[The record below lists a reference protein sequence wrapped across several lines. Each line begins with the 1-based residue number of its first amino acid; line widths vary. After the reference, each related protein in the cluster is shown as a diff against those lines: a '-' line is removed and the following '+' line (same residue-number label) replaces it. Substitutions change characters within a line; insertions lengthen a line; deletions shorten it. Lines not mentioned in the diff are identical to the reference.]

1 MPTFAYRTI
10 GRTGSG
16 SGATIEAPDRGAA
29 LREIVRRG
37 ETPVSIEEASVAARV
52 PRPQRAESVAAEATG
67 GRAEAAASPGG
78 ASLFQGRVMSRVEMA
93 SLIRELAT
101 ALQAGLPLVP
111 ALKTIQRQGRSD
123 RQREMLEQVIAD
135 VERGKSLAESAAR
148 IGKPFN
154 ELLINMLRAG
164 EASGKLPEVMVQAA
178 ELMDRDV
185 KLRRSVL
192 SATMYPMILL
202 SLIVIAIIVVVT
214 FIVPQVLKNVGA
226 SGQTMVLPMP
236 TRVVQGIAGFFGGY
250 WWLIIPS
257 LAIGMMYFKK
267 VYATPGPRLKIDRML
282 LRTPLLGRLLR
293 DVAIARFTRTLGT
306 LTSAGVPILQ
316 SLKIT
321 KGTLGNRA
329 MELVVDDVV
338 DEVAAGKTIAEP
350 MEKSSYFPPML
361 VQIVNLG
368 ERSGKLDEL
377 LNQAAKAFEEKT
389 EISVKVFTA
398 ALPPVL
404 VVFAAMAVGFVVL
417 AVLLPLLQ
425 LQDMVAGG

>member
-1 MPTFAYRTI
+1 MPTFTYRTI
-10 GRTGSG
+10 GRNGNGGGGT
-16 SGATIEAPDRGAA
+16 ATIEAPDRASA
-29 LREIVRRG
+29 LKEIVRRG
-37 ETPVSIEEASVAARV
+37 ETPTALEVAT
-52 PRPQRAESVAAEATG
+52 SN
-67 GRAEAAASPGG
+67 GRAAKAEPSGLERVSASEDAAPSSGG
-78 ASLFQGRVMSRVEMA
+78 MFQRTVMSRVEMA

-111 ALKTIQRQGRSD
+111 ALKTIQRQGHAE
-123 RQREMLEQVIAD
+123 RQQAMLNQLIGD
-135 VERGKSLAESAAR
+135 VERGKSLAESASR

-185 KLRRSVL
+185 KLRRSVM

-226 SGQTMVLPMP
+226 SGQSMELPLP
-236 TRVVQGIAGFFGGY
+236 TRVVQGLASFVSGY
-250 WWLIIPS
+250 WWIIIP
-257 LAIGMMYFKK
+257 AIVAGILYVKK
-267 VYATPGPRLKIDRML
+267 LYSTPGPRLKIDRAL
-282 LRTPLLGRLLR
+282 LKTPLLGRLLR

-338 DEVAAGKTIAEP
+338 DEVAAGKTIADP

-368 ERSGKLDEL
+368 ERSGRLDEL

-389 EISVKVFTA
+389 EVSVKVFTA

-425 LQDMVAGG
+425 LQDAVAGG

>member
-1 MPTFAYRTI
+1 MPTFSYRTI
-10 GRTGSG
+10 SRNGNGGT
-16 SGATIEAPDRGAA
+16 ATIEAPDRAAA
-29 LREIVRRG
+29 LREIVKRG
-37 ETPVSIEEASVAARV
+37 ETPVSIEAANGA
-52 PRPQRAESVAAEATG
+52 RPKAQESGGLDAAVQAAPAAAE
-67 GRAEAAASPGG
+67 PV
-78 ASLFQGRVMSRVEMA
+78 SLFQRRVMSRVEMA

-111 ALKTIQRQGRSD
+111 ALKTIQRQGRAD
-123 RQREMLEQVIAD
+123 RQREMLTQLIED

-148 IGKPFN
+148 IGRPFN

-185 KLRRSVL
+185 KLRRSVM
-192 SATMYPMILL
+192 SATMYPMILV

-226 SGQTMVLPMP
+226 TGQTMVLPLP
-236 TRVVQGIAGFFGGY
+236 TRIVQGMAAFFGGY
-250 WWLIIPS
+250 WWIIIPAVIVGFLYIRK
-257 LAIGMMYFKK
+257 LA
-267 VYATPGPRLKIDRML
+267 ATPGPRLKIDRVL
-282 LRTPLLGRLLR
+282 LETPLLGSLLR

-321 KGTLGNRA
+321 KGTLGNKA
-329 MELVVDDVV
+329 MELVVDEVV
-338 DEVAAGKTIAEP
+338 EEVAAGKTIADP

-368 ERSGKLDEL
+368 ERTGRLDEL

-425 LQDMVAGG
+425 LQDAVAGG

>member
-1 MPTFAYRTI
+1 MPTFSYRTI
-10 GRTGSG
+10 SKGGT
-16 SGATIEAPDRGAA
+16 GATIEAPDRSAA

-37 ETPVSIEEASVAARV
+37 ETPVSIEPVGLVRREPSRARDGELAAPVAGE
-52 PRPQRAESVAAEATG
+52 PQMRESG
-67 GRAEAAASPGG
+67 
-78 ASLFQGRVMSRVEMA
+78 LFERQVMSRVEMA

-111 ALKTIQRQGRSD
+111 ALKTIQRQGRAD
-123 RQREMLEQVIAD
+123 RQREMLAQLIGD

-148 IGKPFN
+148 IGRPFN

-202 SLIVIAIIVVVT
+202 SLIVAAIIVVVT
-214 FIVPQVLKNVGA
+214 FIVPQVLKNVGV
-226 SGQTMVLPMP
+226 SGQAIELPLP
-236 TRVVQGIAGFFGGY
+236 TRVVQGLAAFVSGY
-250 WWLIIPS
+250 WWLILP
-257 LAIGMMYFKK
+257 AIVVGMLYAKK
-267 VYATPGPRLKIDRML
+267 LYATPGPRLKVDRML
-282 LRTPLLGRLLR
+282 LKTPLLGRLLR

-316 SLKIT
+316 SLRIT

-338 DEVAAGKTIAEP
+338 DEVSAGKTIAEP
-350 MEKSSYFPPML
+350 MEKSEYFPPML

-368 ERSGKLDEL
+368 ERSGRLDEL

-425 LQDMVAGG
+425 LQDAVAGG